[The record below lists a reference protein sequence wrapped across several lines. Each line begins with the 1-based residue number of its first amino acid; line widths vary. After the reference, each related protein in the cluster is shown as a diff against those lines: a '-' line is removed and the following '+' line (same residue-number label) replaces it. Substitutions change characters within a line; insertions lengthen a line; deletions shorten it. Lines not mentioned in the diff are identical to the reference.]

1 MNQRTAK
8 KTQKQSDH
16 GKEWLVVA
24 LIFAAALSIRLIGL
38 KFSFPL
44 LTHHDEIF
52 IMDPLVTMSK
62 GRTLDSGHYNKPTQI
77 LYTALFFWLNFL
89 SKLKFHQNMGWAY
102 PQNPLFFYYHA
113 RLLMAFVG
121 SLVPVAAWKIGKSFR
136 GIDFSLPAAFLTCF
150 YPPYVIHSHYI
161 GVDVST
167 TLFTLIIILLCLSYL
182 KTDKP
187 LWLILASAMVAVNVL
202 EKYPGAL
209 SFFIPVVTLGIK
221 AFIKDD
227 TGARRGWRF
236 FFTWMGISLGVTLV
250 SMLVIAPHLFIT
262 WQQVRDA
269 LIYEGRSTHLGAD
282 NLNWGGNLLFYLR
295 EFINNAGWLVVLFAG
310 VGIIALI
317 SIKQPAVLLLF
328 YGGGYWVA
336 LSKLGLHWERWSL
349 PMMTTLLL
357 AAAAGISWLWQR
369 ASRQWTRLVLA
380 IIITVGGALYI
391 VNGLTASVLFTWQDT
406 RNIALEYLQ
415 SENIT
420 PEKTISEGYS
430 PYLPRTVKTIFE
442 FDAGQSPQID
452 YVILS
457 SYMYG
462 RYEAEPERYATELE
476 FYDQLRQNAL
486 LLREFEPSPQPDGF
500 LEKVRAIYE
509 FASRTLHSE
518 PSLSFFGP
526 NLQIY
531 QLTAD

>member
-1 MNQRTAK
+1 MSARWNARPSAT
-8 KTQKQSDH
+8 
-16 GKEWLVVA
+16 
-24 LIFAAALSIRLIGL
+24 
-38 KFSFPL
+38 
-44 LTHHDEIF
+44 
-52 IMDPLVTMSK
+52 VT
-62 GRTLDSGHYNKPTQI
+62 
-77 LYTALFFWLNFL
+77 
-89 SKLKFHQNMGWAY
+89 
-102 PQNPLFFYYHA
+102 
-113 RLLMAFVG
+113 
-121 SLVPVAAWKIGKSFR
+121 
-136 GIDFSLPAAFLTCF
+136 
-150 YPPYVIHSHYI
+150 
-161 GVDVST
+161 
-167 TLFTLIIILLCLSYL
+167 
-182 KTDKP
+182 
-187 LWLILASAMVAVNVL
+187 
-202 EKYPGAL
+202 E
-209 SFFIPVVTLGIK
+209 
-221 AFIKDD
+221 
-227 TGARRGWRF
+227 
-236 FFTWMGISLGVTLV
+236 
-250 SMLVIAPHLFIT
+250 
-262 WQQVRDA
+262 
-269 LIYEGRSTHLGAD
+269 
-282 NLNWGGNLLFYLR
+282 
-295 EFINNAGWLVVLFAG
+295 
-310 VGIIALI
+310 
-317 SIKQPAVLLLF
+317 
-328 YGGGYWVA
+328 GGYWVA

-369 ASRQWTRLVLA
+369 APRQWMRLVLA
-380 IIITVGGALYI
+380 IIITAGGALYI